1 MQNIHATELRE
12 KLENGETLHII
23 DVREQDEYDA
33 GHIPHVPLYP
43 LSEFPGV
50 TDKLAK
56 DNVYH
61 AIRSSTS
68 KAACSHGTAISR
80 RDARQSMGRHPAVN
94 RTLFDRLYVRQTSRW
109 R

>member
-12 KLENGETLHII
+12 KLENGESLHII

-33 GHIPHVPLYP
+33 GHIPNVPLYP

-61 AIRSSTS
+61 VICRSGGRRVT
-68 KAACSHGTAISR
+68 ACDYLESAGYKVINVEGGMLAW
-80 RDARQSMGRHPAVN
+80 DGDVEA
-94 RTLFDRLYVRQTSRW
+94 
-109 R
+109 

>member
-12 KLENGETLHII
+12 KLENGESLHII

-43 LSEFPGV
+43 LSEFPEV
-50 TDKLAK
+50 TEKLAK

-61 AIRSSTS
+61 IICRSGGRSVTAGDYSIWSLKVIRSSTS
-68 KAACSHGTAISR
+68 RAVCSPGTVTSK
-80 RDARQSMGRHPAVN
+80 RDA
-94 RTLFDRLYVRQTSRW
+94 
-109 R
+109 

>member
-1 MQNIHATELRE
+1 MQSIHATELRE
-12 KLENGETLHII
+12 KLENGESLHII

-56 DNVYH
+56 DNVYY
-61 AIRSSTS
+61 IICRSGGRSQ
-68 KAACSHGTAISR
+68 TAGDYLESE
-80 RDARQSMGRHPAVN
+80 GYKVVN
-94 RTLFDRLYVRQTSRW
+94 VEGGMLAWDGDIEA
-109 R
+109 

>member
-61 AIRSSTS
+61 VICRSGGRSVT
-68 KAACSHGTAISR
+68 ACDYLESEGYKV
-80 RDARQSMGRHPAVN
+80 VN
-94 RTLFDRLYVRQTSRW
+94 VEGGMLAWDGDIEA
-109 R
+109 